1 MRPRH
6 RVISAV
12 RSSYDLSTGVLLFSP
27 RLSSPHHPRNRK
39 RRPSRRILEK
49 RNLVVRTVATK
60 FFSLLPAAE
69 GCTAQAPA
77 SARCLGPPGTLHLA
91 TGLLGAG
98 IHIHRPSPTPPPP
111 LHLNYPRSYTFPD
124 PFHWRLKWGSPASV
138 VLLIPWRRNRGQCRM
153 VLNRELG
160 ASGGAPSSIPIT
172 LPFLSTISAGSI
184 TQDQTTQNLPA
195 SNFQKEFSYDVTR
208 FSLSNENLPPR
219 NSAS

>member
-1 MRPRH
+1 MTTRALPHVKRP
-6 RVISAV
+6 
-12 RSSYDLSTGVLLFSP
+12 GVFALQEQAEAGSP
-27 RLSSPHHPRNRK
+27 PDSPIKFADPDV
-39 RRPSRRILEK
+39 PS
-49 RNLVVRTVATK
+49 
-60 FFSLLPAAE
+60 
-69 GCTAQAPA
+69 
-77 SARCLGPPGTLHLA
+77 PPPSQ
-91 TGLLGAG
+91 
-98 IHIHRPSPTPPPP
+98 IHRPSPTPPPP